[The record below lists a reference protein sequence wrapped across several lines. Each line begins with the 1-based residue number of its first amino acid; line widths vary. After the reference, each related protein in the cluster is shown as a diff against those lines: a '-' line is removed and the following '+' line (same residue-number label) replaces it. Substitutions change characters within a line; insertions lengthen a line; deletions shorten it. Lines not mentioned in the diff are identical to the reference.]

1 MSKKL
6 NGKFIKALPEKC
18 QKMIKDNSIKFPEHI
33 DFVYGEKIEI
43 TLPAETAAIN
53 MQTDDGAF
61 EGWVLTIY
69 TMLLK
74 AEVKKEIYLD
84 IKEGFEEKG
93 KKSKGHYNRFLYR
106 LRKFKEQF
114 PFAELSDKLSALV
127 GKYYYPVDEEEYCSF
142 DNSQLVINKPEKEA
156 GCNGKPE
163 IIVEKSFKDNPKM
176 IIEKTLNL
184 SGVSLVDEVYRQLP
198 VGIFKDEVSRNT
210 AVFTGGASA
219 IDLWSISKD
228 KSNLCI
234 YELKVKE
241 NTKVG
246 IISELFFYANLMFDV
261 YGPNQG
267 FSKSDKGSNLHRG
280 YNNLAGL
287 EKPIERVYAY
297 FLIEELHPLIN
308 AEVVKLLSNNYI
320 KYDIIKYK
328 YELKP
333 QIC

>member
-6 NGKFIKALPEKC
+6 NKQFVNSLPEVC
-18 QKMIKDNSIKFPEHI
+18 QKIIKEKSVKLPEHI
-33 DFVYGEKIEI
+33 DFVYDTKIKI
-43 TLPAETAAIN
+43 TLPAESAAIN

-61 EGWVLTIY
+61 EGWVLSIY
-69 TMLLK
+69 TMLLR

-84 IKEGFEEKG
+84 IKDGFEEKG

-114 PFAELSDKLSALV
+114 SFVELSDKLSALV
-127 GKYYYPVDEEEYCSF
+127 GKYYYPLDEEEYCFF

-156 GCNGKPE
+156 GCNDKPE
-163 IIVEKSFKDNPKM
+163 IIVEKSFKDNPKV

-198 VGIFKDEVSRNT
+198 VGIFKEEVSRDT

-246 IISELFFYANLMFDV
+246 IISELFFYANLMYDV
-261 YGPNQG
+261 YGPNQC
-267 FSKSDKGSNLHRG
+267 FSKSDKGSNMHRG
-280 YNNLAGL
+280 YNNLANL
-287 EKPIERVYAY
+287 EQPIKKVYAY

-308 AEVVKLLSNNYI
+308 NDVIKLLSNSNI
-320 KYDIIKYK
+320 EYDVMNYK

>member
-1 MSKKL
+1 MRKKT
-6 NGKFIKALPEKC
+6 NAEFIKALPEAC
-18 QKMIKDNSIKFPEHI
+18 QRIIKEKSIKLPEHI
-33 DFVYGEKIEI
+33 DFVYDKKIQI
-43 TLPAETAAIN
+43 TLPAESAAIN

-61 EGWVLTIY
+61 EGWILTIY
-69 TMLLK
+69 SMLIN
-74 AEVKKEIYLD
+74 AGIRKEIYLD
-84 IKEGFEEKG
+84 IKDGFEEKG
-93 KKSKGHYNRFLYR
+93 KKSRGHYNRFLYR
-106 LRKFKEQF
+106 LRKFHEQF
-114 PFAELSDKLSALV
+114 SFVKLSEKLSALV
-127 GKYYYPVDEEEYCSF
+127 GKYYYPIDDEEYCCF
-142 DNSQLVINKPEKEA
+142 DDSQLVINKPEKEA
-156 GCNGKPE
+156 GCNDKPE
-163 IIVEKSFKDNPKM
+163 IIVEKSFNDNPST

-184 SGVSLVDEVYRQLP
+184 SGISLVDKVYRQLP
-198 VGIFKDEVSRNT
+198 VGIFKDEVSRKT

-219 IDLWSISKD
+219 IDLWSISND

-246 IISELFFYANLMFDV
+246 IISELFFYANLMYDV
-261 YGPNQG
+261 YGPNQC
-267 FSKSDKGSNLHRG
+267 FARSDKGSNSHRG
-280 YNNLAGL
+280 YNNLVGL

-308 AEVVKLLSNNYI
+308 VDVVKLLSNNYI